1 MCRCVRDAD
10 RLDSM
15 KPHYTV
21 NDISTQIE
29 LKEGKVNLQCTRFKT
44 RMRTSASQVR
54 LIVHNVRRI
63 IPDWC
68 AYCDGNIVYDYST
81 SGSRPTKVRSKDA

>member
-10 RLDSM
+10 RLDSL

-29 LKEGKVNLQCTRFKT
+29 IENGAVNLQCTRFKT
-44 RMRTSASQVR
+44 RIRASESQVR
-54 LIVHNVRRI
+54 LILRI
-63 IPDWC
+63 IYRIMSNRRFW
-68 AYCDGNIVYDYST
+68 
-81 SGSRPTKVRSKDA
+81 